1 MCTSNRLFQLDCRT
15 VCEDLNASNA
25 VLGGGAENAGRF
37 HSRIDD
43 DGATQSLIFHP
54 QNGLAACPVDQRF
67 VGRYPASHNIPKTRQ
82 DALEIVDGNYTAS
95 RDQKRLCDLIYFGQ
109 HGTGNGGQSEG
120 GLLAQQNGFVVP
132 MLRGTTG
139 KVPYRQQA
147 EEEGQVKH
155 RLFSLLLDANGGT
168 VGEKLCCS
176 FGDRGGGEADID
188 DGVCSQL
195 EGLFDHP

>member
-1 MCTSNRLFQLDCRT
+1 MCTSKRLFQLDCRT
-15 VCEDLNASNA
+15 VGKDLNASNA
-25 VLGGGAENAGRF
+25 VLGGGAENAGRLD
-37 HSRIDD
+37 SGIDD
-43 DGATQSLIFHP
+43 NVATQSLIFHP
-54 QNGLAACPVDQRF
+54 QDGLAACPVDQRF
-67 VGRYPASHNIPKTRQ
+67 VSRYPASHDIAKTCQ
-82 DALEIVDGNYTAS
+82 DALEIVDGDHTAS
-95 RDQKRLCDLIYFGQ
+95 GHQKRLCDLIHFGQ
-109 HGTGNGGQSEG
+109 HVAGNGWQSEG

-132 MLRGTTG
+132 ILRGSTG
-139 KVPYRQQA
+139 TVPHRQQD

-168 VGEKLCCS
+168 VGEELCCS